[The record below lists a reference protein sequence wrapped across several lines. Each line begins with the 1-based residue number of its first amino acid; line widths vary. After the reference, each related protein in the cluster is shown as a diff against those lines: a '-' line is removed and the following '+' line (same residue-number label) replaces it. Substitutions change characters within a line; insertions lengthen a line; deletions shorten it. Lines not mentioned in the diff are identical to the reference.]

1 MKRIPIVPIHGLD
14 IQIVFNNFQV
24 EFKWIIDKMTNQQ
37 SAQTKKTVKTFALA
51 SFLNDLGS
59 DIIYPIWPLFVTSV
73 LGANMAVLGLID
85 GLGEAVVSISKALSG
100 YISDKTKKR
109 KIFIWTGYLMGAISR
124 IGYALSTAWPQLIP
138 FRILDRAGKIR
149 SAPRDAIVAD
159 ISTPKTRGKIF
170 GLLRSADHLGA
181 VFGILICIF
190 FFNIL
195 GYRLLFALAAI
206 PSLVAAL
213 LIIRNI
219 TENKPRARLKSESE
233 KAHKLNR
240 NFILFLILSAVFA
253 IGSFSYSFL
262 MIYAKE
268 FGFRVSFVPVLYL
281 VYSGAAS
288 LSALPFGKLADRIG
302 RKAVLMIAFCLW
314 VLVGLIVVFTHHSA
328 AVVMIFILF
337 GMHKGAIEP
346 AQKAFVSDM
355 APVELRASYLGTYQM
370 VIGLCA
376 LPASV
381 IAGLLWDNV
390 GVNMPFIVSI
400 GLTGIAMGLLLFI
413 KDSN

>member
-1 MKRIPIVPIHGLD
+1 MSNSR
-14 IQIVFNNFQV
+14 
-24 EFKWIIDKMTNQQ
+24 
-37 SAQTKKTVKTFALA
+37 SAQAKKTVTTFALA

-124 IGYALSTAWPQLIP
+124 IGYALSTVWPHLIP

-195 GYRLLFALAAI
+195 GYRLLFAMAAV
-206 PSLVAAL
+206 PSLVGAF

-219 TENKPRARLKSESE
+219 NEAKPPARSPFETK
-233 KAHKLNR
+233 KASKLDR

-281 VYSGAAS
+281 VYSGTAS
-288 LSALPFGKLADRIG
+288 LSAMPFGKLADRIG
-302 RKAVLMIAFCLW
+302 RKAVMMIAFLLW
-314 VLVGLIVVFTHHSA
+314 ILVGLTVVFTQHYT
-328 AVVMIFILF
+328 AVVVIFVLF

-346 AQKAFVSDM
+346 VQKAFVSDI

-376 LPASV
+376 LPASL
-381 IAGLLWDNV
+381 IAGLLWDNI

-400 GLTGIAMGLLLFI
+400 GLAGSAMGLLIFI
-413 KDSN
+413 RSND